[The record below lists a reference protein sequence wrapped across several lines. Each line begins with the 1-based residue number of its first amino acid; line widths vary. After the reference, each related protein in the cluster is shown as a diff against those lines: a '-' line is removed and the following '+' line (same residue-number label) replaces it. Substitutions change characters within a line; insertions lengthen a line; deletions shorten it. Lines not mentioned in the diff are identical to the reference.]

1 MTPDLEVVE
10 PPEVSCLTMLRPLS
24 SDTIPNY
31 GWYLRDGAVAAA
43 ADKNLVV
50 LSAGSYRPAYSYNRW
65 YLLLDLD
72 TDASSSSSLSTI
84 PAIHYEYLDSYNS
97 AENGTVIMTRE
108 GGAFVLTELLFLPR
122 RGLPALGMLC
132 LWQSSLCSWVYKR
145 G

>member
-1 MTPDLEVVE
+1 
-10 PPEVSCLTMLRPLS
+10 MLRPLS

-50 LSAGSYRPAYSYNRW
+50 LSVGSYRPAYSYNRW

-122 RGLPALGMLC
+122 RGLPELGMLC